1 MGKDIIKFYEND
13 DWEVLTNTGWQNFKG
28 VAEYDKKQL
37 LTITLS
43 DNTTINVSANH
54 GFIDEMGCVIL
65 AKNSLN
71 SKIKTRNGIANV
83 VSISD
88 KCIDHVYDLVGV
100 ENGNTY
106 YTNNILSH
114 NTHLVDQFWKS
125 VFPVI
130 SSSKKSKIFIASTA
144 NGTDN
149 LFYKLWN
156 GAIEHKNGWGY
167 DKILWDE
174 IPGRD
179 ASWKHKTIQLMGSE
193 ESFAQEFGCQFMS
206 SGELAINEELFES
219 LKVNCVKPKIV
230 MDENNYKVWREP
242 DDNGVYVV
250 GVDIAEGVNQNAS
263 VVQILDLK
271 DLNNIE
277 QVAIYW
283 SNTINPYNFTTKL
296 HEILL
301 QWGSPPACI
310 ERNGCGAQ
318 VVDQL
323 YNNLRYNNIVSFE
336 VGLGKIKQNRVGI
349 ISHTNTKYRCVMN
362 MRYFVNECNSV
373 NIRDIDTL
381 IEIKNF
387 IKYPSGKWAA
397 KPGMDMLDDRV
408 MSLGWALIILD
419 NDICKRY
426 FDILRYDGN
435 NRPVEIRRYDH
446 DYGIKV
452 NKKMFGWSAEA
463 DDDVDTI
470 IFTENNTSTT
480 PVINDMKAQ
489 GWTMIGDYQTHRSY
503 TPPPD
508 SSYSLF

>member
-1 MGKDIIKFYEND
+1 MQTIKYNKTGIK
-13 DWEVLTNTGWQNFKG
+13 VLTPRGFKNFRG
-28 VAEYDKKQL
+28 IRKQIKECIEL
-37 LTITLS
+37 QTTTQSLSCTL
-43 DNTTINVSANH
+43 DHKI
-54 GFIDEMGCVIL
+54 
-65 AKNSLN
+65 LN
-71 SKIKTRNGIANV
+71 SNGLYVEANKLQVNDYIITNNGLTQIVSKIHIGINE
-83 VSISD
+83 
-88 KCIDHVYDLVGV
+88 VYDLIDV
-100 ENGNTY
+100 EDTSAY
-106 YTNNILSH
+106 YTNNIISH
-114 NTHLVDQFWKS
+114 N
-125 VFPVI
+125 
-130 SSSKKSKIFIASTA
+130 
-144 NGTDN
+144 
-149 LFYKLWN
+149 
-156 GAIEHKNGWGY
+156 
-167 DKILWDE
+167 
-174 IPGRD
+174 
-179 ASWKHKTIQLMGSE
+179 
-193 ESFAQEFGCQFMS
+193 CQFMS

-336 VGLGKIKQNRVGI
+336 VGSGKIKQNRVGI

-480 PVINDMKAQ
+480 PVIDDMKAQ

>member
-1 MGKDIIKFYEND
+1 MQTIKYNKTGIK
-13 DWEVLTNTGWQNFKG
+13 VLTPRGFKNFRG
-28 VAEYDKKQL
+28 IRKQIKECIEL
-37 LTITLS
+37 QTTTQSLSCTL
-43 DNTTINVSANH
+43 DHKI
-54 GFIDEMGCVIL
+54 
-65 AKNSLN
+65 LN
-71 SKIKTRNGIANV
+71 SNGLYVEANKLQVNDYIITNNGLTQIVSKIHIGINE
-83 VSISD
+83 
-88 KCIDHVYDLVGV
+88 VYDLIDV
-100 ENGNTY
+100 EDTSAY

-114 NTHLVDQFWKS
+114 N
-125 VFPVI
+125 
-130 SSSKKSKIFIASTA
+130 
-144 NGTDN
+144 
-149 LFYKLWN
+149 
-156 GAIEHKNGWGY
+156 
-167 DKILWDE
+167 
-174 IPGRD
+174 
-179 ASWKHKTIQLMGSE
+179 
-193 ESFAQEFGCQFMS
+193 CQFMS

-480 PVINDMKAQ
+480 PVIDDMKAQ